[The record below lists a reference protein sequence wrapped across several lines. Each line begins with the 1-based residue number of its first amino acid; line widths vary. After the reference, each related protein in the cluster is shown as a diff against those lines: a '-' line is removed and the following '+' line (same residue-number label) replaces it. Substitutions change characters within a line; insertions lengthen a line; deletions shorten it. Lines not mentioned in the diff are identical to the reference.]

1 MSAAF
6 DRVGDIKLVP
16 KVWKRGEERTRPAA
30 GSRRRKRFE
39 VGEIVLEDV
48 CVCVDAGVWNDLLG
62 DHVGAAF
69 SPEFRL
75 GVKVGP
81 QVMAPKVAG
90 VANQDVSWGGG
101 VFWNAAHASV
111 RMV

>member
-1 MSAAF
+1 MQVSAAF

-16 KVWKRGEERTRPAA
+16 KVWKRGDEERNASA
-30 GSRRRKRFE
+30 GRRKDGLVRMKRFE
-39 VGEIVLEDV
+39 VGEIFLEDV
-48 CVCVDAGVWNDLLG
+48 RICVDSGVWHDLLG

-81 QVMAPKVAG
+81 QVGQEGLLSYV
-90 VANQDVSWGGG
+90 
-101 VFWNAAHASV
+101 
-111 RMV
+111 